1 MAKLESRKM
10 GEQPV
15 AKLLITMALPVMF
28 SMLTQAF
35 YNVVDS
41 IYVSRVSE
49 DCLAAL
55 SIAFP
60 VQNMLIGLATGT
72 AVGVG
77 TLISR
82 ALGAGDNRRA
92 DKVAG
97 VSIFL
102 MFCCW
107 ALLATF
113 GIFFAESFFNAQTDM
128 ESIRQS
134 GTVYLRIVCIGSIF
148 AYGEI
153 GFNRMLQATS
163 LTRLSMWGQLVG
175 ALTNILLDPFFI
187 FGWCGLPAMGT
198 AGAALA
204 TVIGQATGAAVAIT
218 LNLRKNKELTFRLKD
233 IRPDWKIIGR
243 IYRIGAPSILMIA
256 VGSVMN
262 FTMNRILMGF
272 TSTAVAVFGTY
283 GKLQSFA
290 FMPVFGLNNA
300 MVPIIGYN
308 YGAGKK
314 ERIYQVLRWAVT
326 YAAIIMFTILLI
338 FQTIPHL
345 LLAAFDASE
354 TMLSIGIPALRRIS
368 LCFVFAGFCV
378 VAGSACQALDKSFAS
393 LLVSILRQVV
403 VLLPAAWLLAQS
415 GDVNMVWWAFPI
427 AEIMSL
433 LASAAF
439 LWNAIRHMEKSLA
452 VKTA

>member
-134 GTVYLRIVCIGSIF
+134 GTVYLRIVCIG
-148 AYGEI
+148 
-153 GFNRMLQATS
+153 
-163 LTRLSMWGQLVG
+163 
-175 ALTNILLDPFFI
+175 
-187 FGWCGLPAMGT
+187 C
-198 AGAALA
+198 
-204 TVIGQATGAAVAIT
+204 TVIGC
-218 LNLRKNKELTFRLKD
+218 L
-233 IRPDWKIIGR
+233 GR
-243 IYRIGAPSILMIA
+243 CLAGNEQQSNAEHCRDKQRGQKPLVDRM
-256 VGSVMN
+256 VHSVSSLHG
-262 FTMNRILMGF
+262 R
-272 TSTAVAVFGTY
+272 S
-283 GKLQSFA
+283 
-290 FMPVFGLNNA
+290 P
-300 MVPIIGYN
+300 P
-308 YGAGKK
+308 AG
-314 ERIYQVLRWAVT
+314 
-326 YAAIIMFTILLI
+326 
-338 FQTIPHL
+338 
-345 LLAAFDASE
+345 
-354 TMLSIGIPALRRIS
+354 
-368 LCFVFAGFCV
+368 
-378 VAGSACQALDKSFAS
+378 
-393 LLVSILRQVV
+393 
-403 VLLPAAWLLAQS
+403 
-415 GDVNMVWWAFPI
+415 
-427 AEIMSL
+427 
-433 LASAAF
+433 
-439 LWNAIRHMEKSLA
+439 
-452 VKTA
+452 